1 MTDTALSV
9 PEIGLMLVEPQV
21 GHLGM
26 LDWAVLRND
35 KVEGEFFISNH
46 IINYSFTIRQ
56 TKTCFNSYRFNCFYI
71 PIV

>member
-35 KVEGEFFISNH
+35 KVEGEFFIESMKV
-46 IINYSFTIRQ
+46 FL
-56 TKTCFNSYRFNCFYI
+56 
-71 PIV
+71 